1 MFEALRKRIEMSCA
15 MGEVKARNG
24 LPVVDEQRRNG
35 VLQKVQNSELL
46 ELYQQII
53 RVSED
58 IQDLYVRYYRLKNK
72 QLPDV
77 QRMIMEIRSE
87 INNCDSVIQRDL
99 NK

>member
-1 MFEALRKRIEMSCA
+1 

-35 VLQKVQNSELL
+35 VLQKVQDSELL

-58 IQDLYVRYYRLKNK
+58 IQDLYVRYYRLKSK
-72 QLPDV
+72 QLPEV

-87 INNCDSVIQRDL
+87 INTCDSVIQRDL

>member
-35 VLQKVQNSELL
+35 VLQKVQDSELL

-87 INNCDSVIQRDL
+87 INTCDSVIQRDL

>member
-1 MFEALRKRIEMSCA
+1 

-35 VLQKVQNSELL
+35 VLQKVQDGELL

-58 IQDLYVRYYRLKNK
+58 IQDLYVQYYRLKNK

-77 QRMIMEIRSE
+77 QRMISEIRSE
-87 INNCDSVIQRDL
+87 INHCDSVIQRDL

>member
-35 VLQKVQNSELL
+35 VLQKVQDSELL

-72 QLPDV
+72 QLPEV

-87 INNCDSVIQRDL
+87 INTCDSVIQRDL